1 MLYNQKNL
9 ALLENTTYLE
19 CILIT
24 YKRCLSSCTNTQQAP
39 RNQDISY
46 WISLIVSIRYKG
58 DKKASK
64 ETKHPQ
70 VRRYI
75 VSASTDLAT
84 LFTGSTSIV
93 YID

>member
-9 ALLENTTYLE
+9 ALLENTKYLE

-46 WISLIVSIRYKG
+46 WISLIVLIRYKG
-58 DKKASK
+58 DKRLQRKPNIHMSG
-64 ETKHPQ
+64 
-70 VRRYI
+70 
-75 VSASTDLAT
+75 AT
-84 LFTGSTSIV
+84 LCPPLPI
-93 YID
+93 